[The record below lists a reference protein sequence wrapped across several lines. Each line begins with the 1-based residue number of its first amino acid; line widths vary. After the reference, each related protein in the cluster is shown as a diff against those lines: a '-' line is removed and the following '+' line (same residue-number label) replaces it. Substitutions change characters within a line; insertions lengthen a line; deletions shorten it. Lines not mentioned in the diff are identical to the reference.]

1 MEDETQET
9 DAPEYDVFL
18 GRPLSATALRRQEQ
32 KDLTF
37 VRRGMGKTGITH
49 RVMTDAERMTICMLR
64 GKGLS
69 YDEIAEKIRRTPS
82 SVRGVIF
89 QAQKAAAAA
98 GLNYDWREDLREK
111 SVAALRAGLT
121 HDKEPYK
128 AAGLAVQTLKGL
140 GEFESEGQV
149 HIAQLLNSIPENQRE
164 RYVSLDTS
172 DAIEIEGGEV
182 PEKHVIEPP
191 AGIDGCPIHDES
203 PTEKTTEKEISP

>member
-1 MEDETQET
+1 MADEPVEPIET
-9 DAPEYDVFL
+9 DAPYFNVYL
-18 GRPLSATALRRQEQ
+18 GRPVNAKTLRRQEQ
-32 KDLTF
+32 NDLTF

-69 YDEIAEKIRRTPS
+69 YDEIAEKVRRS
-82 SVRGVIF
+82 SSSIRGVIF

-149 HIAQLLNSIPENQRE
+149 HIATLLNSIPENQRE

-182 PEKHVIEPP
+182 SEKPVEIPESD
-191 AGIDGCPIHDES
+191 AGANS
-203 PTEKTTEKEISP
+203 